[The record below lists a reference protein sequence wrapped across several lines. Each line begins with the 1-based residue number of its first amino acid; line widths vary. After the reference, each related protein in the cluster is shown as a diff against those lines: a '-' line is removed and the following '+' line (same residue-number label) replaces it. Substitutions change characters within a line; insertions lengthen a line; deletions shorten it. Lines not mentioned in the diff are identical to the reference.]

1 MLKKAGIAVAT
12 TAAALLAV
20 SPLAFAGQ
28 SGGHGVGHGVGNKDH
43 HAQKG
48 LVNVQD
54 NVIQAN
60 VCDNNINVLGIQVPD
75 IAGALSLLSEGDT
88 TAEENDECENKSS
101 N

>member
-20 SPLAFAGQ
+20 SPLAFA
-28 SGGHGVGHGVGNKDH
+28 NDNTDH
-43 HAQKG
+43 HEQKG
-48 LVNVQD
+48 LVNLQD

-60 VCDNNINVLGIQVPD
+60 VCDNNINVLGVQVPD

-88 TAEENDECENKSS
+88 TAEENDECENSSS